1 MLTAFSIVKV
11 AAEYA
16 VILVVSSHGDGCAVT
31 VNVSPKSSTGERKSP
46 ACTVFLRPPTVTDVS
61 APREAKVTCAR
72 VVCAFASVSV

>member
-11 AAEYA
+11 ASEYA
-16 VILVVSSHGDGCAVT
+16 VMRVVNTHGDGRGVT
-31 VNVSPKSSTGERKSP
+31 VSVSPKSNTGERKSP
-46 ACTVFLRPPTVTDVS
+46 ACTSAVRPPTVTDVS